1 MPVNVL
7 EYNIT
12 AGIWKMK
19 SSQFG
24 RAEANYGLTRFM
36 TIGGGVEYQVF
47 LSIQQ
52 SHSQMFPF
60 NRFQNGH
67 KYGICTKCG
76 FKGLLNYY
84 IGKSSF

>member
-1 MPVNVL
+1 L
-7 EYNIT
+7 EDEQ
-12 AGIWKMK
+12 

-24 RAEANYGLTRFM
+24 RAEANYAIYDYWWRSRIFVM
-36 TIGGGVEYQVF
+36 F

-84 IGKSSF
+84 IGKKKFLELDYRKYAEG